1 MTFDAIVIGGGPA
14 GQSAALQLL
23 RARRTVAVV
32 DAGHP
37 RNARA
42 SHAQGFFTRDGTP
55 PASLLEI
62 SRAQLEKYGTLEWVE
77 GEAVAAEGEIDGF
90 RVALAGGLVL
100 EGRRLVLA
108 TGVRDD
114 LPEVEGLEPLWGRQ
128 VFHCPYCHGY
138 ELEQGDIGVIG
149 SSELVVHMAELITEW
164 GEVTFLPFGFV
175 PAPEQVAAMEARG
188 VRVEEAALVRLEA
201 GPVAHLADGRALK
214 FDGLFA
220 ASRLWPA
227 SPIAEALGCAV
238 EETPMGGMVAVDAMG
253 ATSVAGVFSCGDAAR
268 QPHSIALAVGQG
280 AFAGAAVHR
289 SLVF

>member
-23 RARRTVAVV
+23 RARRSVAIV
-32 DAGHP
+32 DAGQP

-42 SHAQGFFTRDGTP
+42 AHAQGFFTRDGTP

-77 GEAVAAEGEIDGF
+77 GEAVAAEGQIDGF
-90 RVALAGGLVL
+90 RVALAGGRVL

-108 TGVRDD
+108 TGVKDD

-164 GEVTFLPFGFV
+164 GEVTFLPFGFL
-175 PAPEQVAAMEARG
+175 PAPEQAAAMEARG

-220 ASRLWPA
+220 ASRVWPA

-253 ATSVAGVFSCGDAAR
+253 ATSVAGVFSCGDTAK

>member
-42 SHAQGFFTRDGTP
+42 AHAQGFFTRDGTP

-90 RVALAGGLVL
+90 RMALAGGRVL

-164 GEVTFLPFGFV
+164 GEVTFLPFGFL

-220 ASRLWPA
+220 ASRVWPA

>member
-1 MTFDAIVIGGGPA
+1 MTFDVIVIGGGPA

-23 RARRTVAVV
+23 RARRSVAVV

-42 SHAQGFFTRDGTP
+42 AHAQGFFTRDGTP

-77 GEAVAAEGEIDGF
+77 GEAVGARGGIDAF
-90 RVALAGGLVL
+90 EVELAGGRGLA
-100 EGRRLVLA
+100 GRRLVLA

-138 ELEQGDIGVIG
+138 ELGQGDIGVIG
-149 SSELVVHMAELITEW
+149 NSEMVVHMAELITEW

-220 ASRLWPA
+220 ASRVWPA
-227 SPIAEALGCAV
+227 SPIAEALGCRV

-253 ATSVAGVFSCGDAAR
+253 ATSVAGVFSCGDAAK

>member
-14 GQSAALQLL
+14 GQSVALQLL

-32 DAGHP
+32 DAGQP

-42 SHAQGFFTRDGTP
+42 AHAQGFFTRDGTP

-90 RVALAGGLVL
+90 RVTLAGGRVL

-220 ASRLWPA
+220 ASRVWPA

-238 EETPMGGMVAVDAMG
+238 EETPMGGIVVVDAMG

-289 SLVF
+289 SLAF

>member
-32 DAGHP
+32 DAGQP

-42 SHAQGFFTRDGTP
+42 AHAQGFFTRDGTP

-77 GEAVAAEGEIDGF
+77 GEAVEAEGEIDGF
-90 RVALAGGLVL
+90 RVALAGGRVL

-175 PAPEQVAAMEARG
+175 PAPHQVAAMEARG

-220 ASRLWPA
+220 ASRVWPA

-238 EETPMGGMVAVDAMG
+238 EETPMGGIVVVDAMG

-280 AFAGAAVHR
+280 AFAGAGVHR